1 MTTAEDLMRQANT
14 LAEKLRR
21 TRASVGPGRA
31 PDTHELA
38 AMEARLTGLWTAIRQ
53 ARAGG
58 DAPPPPGAD
67 QRTRPKWDAPTSR
80 SRPR

>member
-1 MTTAEDLMRQANT
+1 MTTADDLMRQANT

-21 TRASVGPGRA
+21 ARASVGPGGA

-53 ARAGG
+53 ARAAG
-58 DAPPPPGAD
+58 DAPPPAGAEV
-67 QRTRPKWDAPTSR
+67 RTRPKWDAPA
-80 SRPR
+80 SRPRP